1 MIQIRSLRD
10 LKEVLIISILTIFV
24 LFVGE
29 RLGLWE
35 PGGDLDN
42 LIYEA
47 AESGDIEAVKQHLAD
62 GTDIELKC
70 TGCGSTALGHAAK
83 YGHNEIAELLIE
95 NGADVDAKD
104 EDGSTPLHLAAL
116 MGRKEIAELLIENGA
131 DVNAKAMDGGTP
143 LHYAAT
149 KEIAELL
156 ISKGA
161 DVNAKNEKGEA
172 PLDWANDPNW
182 PNDTAKTAN
191 LLRKHGGK
199 TSEEL
204 KAEGK

>member
-1 MIQIRSLRD
+1 MQIRSLRD

-42 LIYEA
+42 FIYEA

-62 GTDIELKC
+62 ETDIELKC
-70 TGCGSTALGHAAK
+70 TGCGGTALGHAAK
-83 YGHNEIAELLIE
+83 HGHNEIAELLIE
-95 NGADVDAKD
+95 NGADV
-104 EDGSTPLHLAAL
+104 
-116 MGRKEIAELLIENGA
+116 
-131 DVNAKAMDGGTP
+131 
-143 LHYAAT
+143 
-149 KEIAELL
+149 
-156 ISKGA
+156 
-161 DVNAKNEKGEA
+161 NAKNDDDIT
-172 PLDWANDPNW
+172 PLDWAVDEDYPE
-182 PNDTAKTAN
+182 TAE

-204 KAEGK
+204 KAEGNPVQ